1 MNPKILRL
9 QRLARGVAPAFLLV
23 AALGHAGDA
32 ERGAVVY
39 YEHGCYGCHGF
50 GGAGRTPLVNGVSG
64 MLVSEDVFLAFLR
77 QREDQNPVLPANS
90 MPNYGV
96 YALSDDDALA
106 VYAYV
111 RTLVDTPPEIDE
123 IPAFLT
129 ILEASDR
136 AYDED
141 EEHP

>member
-1 MNPKILRL
+1 MTTTTFRSAW
-9 QRLARGVAPAFLLV
+9 RLAAVLPAL
-23 AALGHAGDA
+23 AAAGASFAGDP
-32 ERGAVVY
+32 ERGAAVF
-39 YEHGCYGCHGF
+39 YEHGCYGCHGYN
-50 GGAGRTPLVNGVSG
+50 GAGRTPLVNGISG

-96 YALSDDDALA
+96 YALDDDDARD
-106 VYAYV
+106 VYAYL
-111 RTLVDTPPEIDE
+111 RTLVDDPPAVEE

-136 AYDED
+136 PYDDNEQ
-141 EEHP
+141 P

>member
-1 MNPKILRL
+1 MTRTTSRTVL
-9 QRLARGVAPAFLLV
+9 QM
-23 AALGHAGDA
+23 AALLPALAAATASFAGDP
-32 ERGAVVY
+32 ERGAIIY
-39 YEHGCYGCHGF
+39 YEHGCYGCHGYN
-50 GGAGRTPLVNGVSG
+50 GAGRTPLVNGISG

-96 YALSDDDALA
+96 YALGDDDARN
-106 VYAYV
+106 VYAYL
-111 RTLVDTPPEIDE
+111 RTLVDEPPAVDE

-136 AYDED
+136 PYENDAQR
-141 EEHP
+141 

>member
-1 MNPKILRL
+1 MTRTTSRTVL
-9 QRLARGVAPAFLLV
+9 QM
-23 AALGHAGDA
+23 AALLPALAAASASFGGDP
-32 ERGAVVY
+32 ERGATAY
-39 YEHGCYGCHGF
+39 YDHGCYGCHGYN
-50 GGAGRTPLVNGVSG
+50 GAGRTPLVNGVSG

-96 YALSDDDALA
+96 YALGDDDARD

-111 RTLVDTPPEIDE
+111 RTLVDEPPAVDE

-136 AYDED
+136 PYDDD
-141 EEHP
+141 EQP